1 MDASYRT
8 IAKKRE
14 DPLIIFSDQELIQDR
29 PLLGWNG
36 IEPPYAPLITGQS

>member
-14 DPLIIFSDQELIQDR
+14 DPLIIFCDQELIQGQ
-29 PLLGWNG
+29 PLSGWNG